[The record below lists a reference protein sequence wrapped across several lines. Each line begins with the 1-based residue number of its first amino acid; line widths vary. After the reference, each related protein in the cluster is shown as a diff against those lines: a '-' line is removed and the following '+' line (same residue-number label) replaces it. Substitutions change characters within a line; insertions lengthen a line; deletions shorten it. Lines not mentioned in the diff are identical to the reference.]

1 MFLEDGV
8 IIENKNMGDNYYL
21 MKVKVVKSASVA
33 KAGQFYMLKC
43 HNGIRIL
50 GRPISLHY
58 ADSENNILEFYY
70 EVVGKGTKEFV
81 DYKIG
86 EEIRLQ
92 GPLGTGFDTEIKG
105 KKALVVGGGMG
116 MAPLKFLVES
126 VKDKNQVTIIAA
138 GRDAGA
144 VRIADNY
151 HFPKEDIFFATDDGT
166 QGLKG
171 NAVDAMKVLLTKEK
185 YDIVYTCGPHKMMEA
200 VAIVAAENGMRCQVS
215 LEEKMAC
222 GVKACVGCSI
232 KTKEGM
238 KRVCADGPVFES
250 DIIVDVNPKDNPGCT
265 CGN

>member
-1 MFLEDGV
+1 MFLENGV
-8 IIENKNMGDNYYL
+8 IVENKNMGDNYYL
-21 MKVKVVKSASVA
+21 MKVKVVKSAAVA

-43 HNGIRIL
+43 RDGIRIL

-58 ADSENNILEFYY
+58 TDSENNILEFYY
-70 EVVGKGTKEFV
+70 EVVGKGTKEFTN
-81 DYKIG
+81 YKAG

-92 GPLGTGFDTEIKG
+92 GPLGNGFDTGIEG
-105 KKALVVGGGMG
+105 KKVLVVGGGMG
-116 MAPLKFLVES
+116 MAPLKYLVES
-126 VKDKNQVTIIAA
+126 IKNKNQVKFIAA

-151 HFPKEDIFFATDDGT
+151 YLPKEDIFFATDDGT

-171 NAVDAMKVLLTKEK
+171 NAVDAMNAVLSEEK
-185 YDIVYTCGPHKMMEA
+185 YDTVYTCGPHKMMEA
-200 VAIVAAENGMRCQVS
+200 VAGVAFEHGMRCQVS

-238 KRVCADGPVFES
+238 KRVCADGPVFEA